1 MDALHDPFF
10 FTITCTLLGLIVGS
24 FLNVVILRLPK
35 MMEQSWRRECSEL
48 LTQPVSTE
56 TPISLSHPNSHC
68 PACGANIRA
77 WQNIPVVSWLLLRGR
92 CARCDTPISARYPF
106 VELLTGTLTGLAAW
120 QFGFGPEALSAFILI
135 WILIALTGID
145 IDTQLL
151 PDSMTLALLWVG
163 LAVNLFDTW
172 TSLPSAVM
180 GAMLGYG
187 SLWSVYW
194 VFKLVTGK
202 EGWATGFQVAR
213 RTGCLVRLADR
224 SCDYPAVVFCR
235 RFTRYQH
242 SAPKASGTRYPHAIW
257 PLLGRRRIGHSVLW
271 RNLDDR
277 VSAAGRP
284 LTCCV
289 SASLAESVAARPR

>member
-48 LTQPVSTE
+48 LAQPVSTE
-56 TPISLSHPNSHC
+56 TRISLSHPNSQC
-68 PACGANIRA
+68 PACGANIRP
-77 WQNIPVVSWLLLRGR
+77 WQNIPVVSWLLLRGC
-92 CARCDTPISARYPF
+92 CAQCDTPISARYPF

-151 PDSMTLALLWVG
+151 PDSMTLALLWIG

-194 VFKLVTGK
+194 AFKLVTGK
-202 EGWATGFQVAR
+202 EGMGYGDF
-213 RTGCLVRLADR
+213 
-224 SCDYPAVVFCR
+224 
-235 RFTRYQH
+235 
-242 SAPKASGTRYPHAIW
+242 K
-257 PLLGRRRIGHSVLW
+257 LLGALGAWFGWQTVPVIILLSSFAGALLGISILLLRRLERDTPMPFGPYLAGAGLVILFFGETLMTEY
-271 RNLDDR
+271 LQR
-277 VSAAGRP
+277 VA
-284 LTCCV
+284 L
-289 SASLAESVAARPR
+289 

>member
-35 MMEQSWRRECSEL
+35 MLEQSWRRECSEL

-68 PACGANIRA
+68 PACGVNIRA

-151 PDSMTLALLWVG
+151 PDSLTLALLWIG

-202 EGWATGFQVAR
+202 EGMGYGDF
-213 RTGCLVRLADR
+213 
-224 SCDYPAVVFCR
+224 
-235 RFTRYQH
+235 
-242 SAPKASGTRYPHAIW
+242 K
-257 PLLGRRRIGHSVLW
+257 LLGALGAWFGWQTVPVIILLSSFAGALLGISILLLRRLERDTPMPFGPYLAGAGLVILFFGETLMTEY
-271 RNLDDR
+271 LQR
-277 VSAAGRP
+277 VA
-284 LTCCV
+284 L
-289 SASLAESVAARPR
+289 